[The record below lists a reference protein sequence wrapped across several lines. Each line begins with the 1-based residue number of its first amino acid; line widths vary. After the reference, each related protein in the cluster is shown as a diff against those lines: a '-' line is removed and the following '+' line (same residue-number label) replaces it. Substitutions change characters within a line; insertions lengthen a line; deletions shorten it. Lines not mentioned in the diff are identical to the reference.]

1 MYEMNILIKSKY
13 SNESSVFMK
22 KRKKLVLI
30 SMVIIVVLVIVL
42 LLFIFLKCNKEELF
56 IHSYE
61 NYAFAPTNYGYI
73 IYSDGT
79 IKEYDDYHHRKNLK
93 KQKITEEELA
103 ELKVLANKVKKDQY
117 KKDDNRTNLS
127 DMGSST
133 TKIYNSQSKEWIILY
148 DWIGSNNSEES
159 QKIRKLTVELYQKY
173 LNR

>member
-42 LLFIFLKCNKEELF
+42 LLFIFLKGNKEELL
-56 IHSYE
+56 IESYI

-79 IKEYDDYHHRKNLK
+79 IKEYDDYHHLKNLK

-103 ELKVLANKVKKDQY
+103 ELKELANKVKKDEY
-117 KKDDNRTNLS
+117 KKDDNHINMV
-127 DMGSST
+127 DMGGST
-133 TKIYNSQSKEWIILY
+133 AKIYNSQSKEWIILY
-148 DWIGSNNSEES
+148 NSAGSNNSEEA
-159 QKIRKLTVELYQKY
+159 QKIKKLMVELYQKY